1 MLMVFGGGRGFLLES
16 VSSMKSW
23 PAMKEDLD
31 LVKSMIV
38 SVWLT
43 MNKSRVV
50 CEGGSR

>member
-1 MLMVFGGGRGFLLES
+1 MES

-23 PAMKEDLD
+23 PAMKGDSD
-31 LVKSMIV
+31 LVKLRIV

-43 MNKSRVV
+43 INKSRVV